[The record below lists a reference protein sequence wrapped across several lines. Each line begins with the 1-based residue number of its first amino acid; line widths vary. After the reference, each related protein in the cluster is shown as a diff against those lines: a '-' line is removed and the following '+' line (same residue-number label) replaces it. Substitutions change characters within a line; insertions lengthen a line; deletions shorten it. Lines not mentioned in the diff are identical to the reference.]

1 MSERASKACA
11 RRKIRLRE
19 GRRGQTFSFYSSP
32 CSFSLSDATR
42 VIPGTL
48 GAKDPSSGDDSGRL
62 SGKIGRDVGLAVGGK
77 GGGGIGG
84 GGGGN
89 RYFDRSSTPDLPE
102 PYFDATPP
110 RNVSALVGKTA
121 FLTCVVRNL
130 GKAKSVSARTKQ
142 RDRFSTLVRSS
153 RRVPVLSHVRCMEG

>member
-1 MSERASKACA
+1 MRLLAKGSCERASKACA
-11 RRKIRLRE
+11 RRKIRLWE
-19 GRRGQTFSFYSSP
+19 GRRGTHGEETFSFYFSP
-32 CSFSLSDATR
+32 RSLSLSDATR

-48 GAKDPSSGDDSGRL
+48 GAKEPSSGDDSGRL
-62 SGKIGRDVGLAVGGK
+62 SGKIGRDVGLAGGK
-77 GGGGIGG
+77 GGSGGIG

-130 GKAKSVSARTKQ
+130 GKAKSVSTTRT
-142 RDRFSTLVRSS
+142 
-153 RRVPVLSHVRCMEG
+153 